1 MKVTFSIK
9 TSKELLD
16 KAFRRA
22 KEITSKSKSFDDQKE
37 KAINKIS
44 TVENVISYELGEIVN
59 NLPKIDRMPL
69 FYQDLFDTYLDR
81 GKYKKCLYHVS
92 WTKKKISEMSR
103 VFINK
108 IKGHQ
113 KKDLVVKDLK
123 SFYGRVSS
131 LIEDLEVC
139 LNYLRESVGVMRKF
153 PEIDFSKVVFVVAGY
168 PNVGKSS
175 LIKAL
180 TNADVSSQP
189 YPFTTKD
196 LLVGKGSSFLLIDTP
211 GIMERN
217 FEKLNN
223 IEKKGFLAL
232 KHLSKHVLFV
242 FDPTLSSGYDLN
254 DQRELY
260 RNIKKYFVP
269 DEVVVVVNKI
279 DLLNERPELSIED
292 EGDKVFYVSSHTRE
306 GIEKLKEYLE
316 SKAFKILS
324 SSLKTYK
331 QR

>member
-1 MKVTFSIK
+1 MKITFNIK
-9 TSKELLD
+9 TSEELLD

-22 KEITSKSKSFDDQKE
+22 KEITSRSRSFEDQKE

-44 TVENVISYELGEIVN
+44 TVENVLSHELEEIVN
-59 NLPKIDRMPL
+59 NLPKIDELPL
-69 FYQDLFDTYLDR
+69 FYQDLFDTYLEK
-81 GKYKKCLYHVS
+81 GEYKRCLYHVF
-92 WTKKKISEMSR
+92 WTKKKISEISR

-113 KKDLVVKDLK
+113 KKDLLVRDLK

-131 LIEDLEVC
+131 LIEDLDVC
-139 LNYLRESVGVMRKF
+139 LRYLRESLDVMRKF

-180 TNADVSSQP
+180 TNANVSSQP

-196 LLVGKGSSFLLIDTP
+196 LLVGNGSSFLLIDTP
-211 GIMERN
+211 GIMEKN
-217 FEKLNN
+217 FENLNN

-232 KHLSKHVLFV
+232 KHLSKHILFV
-242 FDPTLSSGYDLN
+242 FDPSLSSGYDLDN
-254 DQRELY
+254 QRELY
-260 RNIKKYFVP
+260 RNIKKHFVP
-269 DEVVVVVNKI
+269 EESIVVVNKI
-279 DLLNERPELSIED
+279 DLLEEYPELSIEEKD
-292 EGDKVFYVSSHTRE
+292 AVFYVSSHTGK
-306 GIEKLKEYLE
+306 GIEELKNYLE

-324 SSLKTYK
+324 SSLKTYR